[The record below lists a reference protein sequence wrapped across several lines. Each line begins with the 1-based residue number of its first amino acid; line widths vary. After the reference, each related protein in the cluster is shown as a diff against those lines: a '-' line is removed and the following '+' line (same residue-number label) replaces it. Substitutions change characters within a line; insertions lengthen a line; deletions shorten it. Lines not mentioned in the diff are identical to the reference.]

1 MSKILK
7 TFAVLIVLYVIPLL
21 GNIPLLFNIRIVLLM
36 FTGILMFLSQPELK
50 VSEAKA
56 KKTTDRNS
64 VFVILLAGGISQMLA
79 IIEWAYFK
87 PAPEL
92 IGNNFMVT
100 VGVVMVVGGM
110 AFRVWAIE
118 TLKMF
123 FTSTVQIVKGHK
135 VIQHG
140 PYKVVRHPSYL
151 GSMVA
156 IIGSALVL
164 EAPISAIFA
173 LCSMIYAY
181 TVRVRVEEITLIN
194 ELGDDY
200 REFQKI
206 RKYKVIPFV
215 W

>member
-1 MSKILK
+1 MSKLLK
-7 TFAVLIVLYVIPLL
+7 TLAVLIFLYVIPLL
-21 GNIPLLFNIRIVLLM
+21 GNIPLLYNLRIVLLM
-36 FTGILMFLSQPELK
+36 FTGILMFISQPELK
-50 VSEAKA
+50 ISEAKE
-56 KKTTDRNS
+56 KKNTDRNS
-64 VFVILLAGGISQMLA
+64 VFVILLAGGLSQILA

-87 PAPEL
+87 PAPA
-92 IGNNFMVT
+92 IIANNFLV
-100 VGVVMVVGGM
+100 VAGVVMVVGGM
-110 AFRVWAIE
+110 AFRIWAIE

-164 EAPISAIFA
+164 EAPISAVFA

-181 TVRVRVEEITLIN
+181 TVRVRVEEITLVA
-194 ELGDDY
+194 ELGDAY